1 MIVVSGASGQLGR
14 LTIGHLLQRV
24 EAARVVALSRTPD
37 AVADL
42 GVATRY
48 ADFDDPASL
57 PGALEGA
64 ERLLMISMGSL
75 TGAPRGHVNAIEAA
89 AEAGVGH
96 VIYTSFARAGEPG
109 QPQALIQ
116 NHGETER
123 LLAESGLT
131 FTALRFN
138 QWPEMWNLVGLP
150 AIAVATGVLPSNSGD
165 GRVGHITRDDSAAV
179 AAAVLA
185 EGGCEGQLLEV
196 TGPEAVTDANVADAL
211 AQVTG
216 RPIRCEQVS
225 DTDLAAALSGRG
237 LPEMYVQGWTGLGA
251 YKRDGWFDVTTHA
264 VEHLTGRKPTPIA
277 DYFAAHPEALQFPAL
292 RSQQSASRP

>member
-1 MIVVSGASGQLGR
+1 MIVISGASGQLGR
-14 LTIGHLLQRV
+14 LTVKHLLQRV
-24 EAARVVALSRTPD
+24 DAARVVALTRTPD
-37 AVADL
+37 AVAGL

-57 PGALEGA
+57 PSAFEGA
-64 ERLLMISMGSL
+64 ERLLMISMGSFD
-75 TGAPRGHVNAIEAA
+75 GVPGGHVNAIEAA
-89 AEAGVGH
+89 AKAGVGQ
-96 VIYTSFARAGEPG
+96 VIYTSFTRAGEPG

-116 NHGETER
+116 NHKETER

-138 QWPEMWNLVGLP
+138 QWPEMWNLVGVP
-150 AIAVATGVLPSNSGD
+150 ALAVATGVLPSNSGD

-196 TGPEAVTDANVADAL
+196 TGPEAVTDTDVADAL

-216 RPIRCEQVS
+216 RPVRCEPVS
-225 DTDLAAALSGRG
+225 DADLAAVLSERG
-237 LPEMYVQGWTGLGA
+237 MPETYVQGWTGLGA
-251 YKRDGWFDVTTHA
+251 YKRAGWFDVTTHA
-264 VEHLTGRKPTPIA
+264 VERLTGRKPASIA
-277 DYFAAHPEALQFPAL
+277 DYFAAHPEALHTA
-292 RSQQSASRP
+292 